1 MLSNR
6 SVFHLDLETKK
17 DLNEKYNITEFR
29 YTAFTNMMHP
39 QWDIVGSLIVRP
51 YPYDGL
57 FKSKPYYRGFS
68 INHPSVFGKCCTHM
82 WYSIQIFFRPPSY
95 CTRHCEKKY
104 PGKAFM
110 ITLKIVVKY
119 SLYPTCFIM
128 ELKEFISL
136 IVPIFLMGWVSMIAV
151 ILPASSGEKI
161 GFVTALELT
170 LVFMM
175 GTLDTYL
182 VSALRGEQRPLIV
195 NALGY

>member
-1 MLSNR
+1 
-6 SVFHLDLETKK
+6 
-17 DLNEKYNITEFR
+17 
-29 YTAFTNMMHP
+29 MMHP

-175 GTLDTYL
+175 GTLDTHL
-182 VSALRGEQRPLIV
+182 VAALRGEQRPLIV
-195 NALGY
+195 DALGY